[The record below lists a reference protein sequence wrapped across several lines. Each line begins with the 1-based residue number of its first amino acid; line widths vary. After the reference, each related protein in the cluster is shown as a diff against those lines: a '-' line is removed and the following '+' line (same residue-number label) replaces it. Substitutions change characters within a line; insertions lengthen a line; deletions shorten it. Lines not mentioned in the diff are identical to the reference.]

1 MKRDYDV
8 EHKDNESRQYQYQ
21 VDLLVRKMFLSRIQ
35 KHIKERS
42 FGKVLEV
49 GSYDGSMTEL
59 ILEHVDHMEVIEPS
73 LELTKKVSAKFGNR
87 VTISNTTLEQF
98 NPQIKYSL
106 VFLIHTLEHIDDS
119 LGALMKLRE
128 LLDKDGLLIVMVPN
142 AEALSRQ
149 IAVEMGLM
157 SSIYDVLESEKS
169 QGHIRNYD
177 MQSLSSEIREAGM
190 HCLESGGVLLKTLAN
205 FQFDRAL
212 EAGIIS
218 LEYLDACNNL
228 ALRFP
233 SLCSSIYAL
242 AENRKTK

>member
-1 MKRDYDV
+1 MERDYDV
-8 EHKDNESRQYQYQ
+8 EHKDNESRLYQYQ
-21 VDLLVRKMFLSRIQ
+21 VDLLVRRMFLSRIQ
-35 KHIKERS
+35 KYLKEKS

-59 ILEHVDHMEVIEPS
+59 ILEYVDHLEVIEPS
-73 LELTKKVSAKFGNR
+73 LDLTKTVSAKFGNR

-98 NPQIKYSL
+98 SPEGKYSL

-119 LGALMKLRE
+119 LGALIKLRD
-128 LLDKDGLLIVMVPN
+128 LLDENGLLIVMVPN

-157 SSIYDVLESEKS
+157 SSIYEVLESEKS

-177 MQSLSSEIREAGM
+177 MQSLRSEIEEAGM
-190 HCLESGGVLLKTLAN
+190 DCFESGGVLLKTLAN
-205 FQFDRAL
+205 FQLDRAL
-212 EAGIIS
+212 EGGIIS
-218 LEYLDACNNL
+218 LNYLDACNVL

-233 SLCSSIYAL
+233 SLCSSVYAL
-242 AENRKTK
+242 VKRR